1 MLNIKKAATAI
12 LAKQPKLHSL
22 GLENMEGV
30 NFSENLLSLQ
40 KGFTEKP
47 PVL

>member
-1 MLNIKKAATAI
+1 MNIKKAATAI

-22 GLENMEGV
+22 GLENKEGA
-30 NFSENLLSLQ
+30 NFSENLLSLE

-47 PVL
+47 LVL